1 MYCRCGLGPVS
12 DLNGSGLGRQEAGGY
27 HEAVPGGLRPPRRTS
42 QRGPAI
48 QPAGWLAVQLAG
60 WLADWLGSWLAGMLA
75 AWLAGWLYCW
85 LTALLAGW
93 LADWLAD

>member
-1 MYCRCGLGPVS
+1 MGPVP

-48 QPAGWLAVQLAG
+48 QLAGWLAVQLAG
-60 WLADWLGSWLAGMLA
+60 WLAGK
-75 AWLAGWLYCW
+75 LAGWHAGCLVSGLAVLLADC
-85 LTALLAGW
+85 LAGW
-93 LADWLAD
+93 MAG